1 VIIFSYY
8 KGGYNTRA
16 IADRIDTA
24 WLKVYNFTM
33 NSPVLQVL
41 VPRKKIEDA
50 VTRLAG
56 EITRDY
62 QDKNPVLLGVLKGSF
77 MFMADLVRQLDFSLE
92 IEFVR
97 CSSYDSGRYTTGK
110 VKLAPGL
117 DPDIKGRH
125 VLLVEDIVDTGVT
138 LAFLKDYLEK
148 KKPASLKLCT
158 LADKPSR
165 RVAPLALDYT
175 GLIVPDKFVVGYGMD
190 DGEKYR
196 NLPDIYYLED

>member
-1 VIIFSYY
+1 M
-8 KGGYNTRA
+8 RC
-16 IADRIDTA
+16 IDTT
-24 WLKVYNFTM
+24 WLKVYNGTM
-33 NSPVLQVL
+33 NFPALQLL
-41 VPRKKIEDA
+41 VSRENIQDA
-50 VTRLAG
+50 VKRLAG

-62 QDKNPVLLGVLKGSF
+62 RDKNPVILGVLNGSF
-77 MFMADLVRQLDFSLE
+77 IFVADLVRRLDFPLE
-92 IEFVR
+92 IAWVK
-97 CSSYDSGRYTTGK
+97 CSSYESGRHTTGQ

-117 DPDIKGRH
+117 DPDIRGRH
-125 VLLVEDIVDTGVT
+125 VFVVEDIVDTGIT
-138 LAFLKDYLEK
+138 LAFLKAGLEK

-175 GLIVPDKFVVGYGMD
+175 GLTVPDKFVVGYGMD